1 MHDEK
6 VIEKMIALIDK
17 IARFCEDVSFESF
30 SKDEVLTDACVLNLI
45 QLGETSHK
53 ISDDLEKLHP
63 EIAWRELNGLRNRL
77 VHDYEGTNLKL
88 VWEIIST
95 DLPELKKQLENLI

>member
-1 MHDEK
+1 MRDEK
-6 VIEKMIALIDK
+6 VIEKLISLIDK
-17 IARFCEDVSFESF
+17 IRQYCQDISFDDF
-30 SKDEVLTDACVLNLI
+30 SRNEILTEACVFNLV

-53 ISDDLEKLHP
+53 ISDELKELHP

-77 VHDYEGTNLKL
+77 VHDYQGVNLNL

-95 DLPELKKQLENLI
+95 DLPILRQQLENLI